1 MDDAVFILHKVTAI
15 LRAMTTPT
23 GTTKM
28 KTNLE
33 EDIESLSGW
42 VSGSSAVRK
51 DKTGL
56 WGSPPTLTDQTF
68 RLSDFLCYTPCCATL
83 GFVSKT
89 CCWLFCIG
97 YRI

>member
-23 GTTKM
+23 GTTKK

-33 EDIESLSGW
+33 EDIESLSGS

-68 RLSDFLCYTPCCATL
+68 SVVRFSLLYSLLCDTWFCFQNLLLAFLYRL
-83 GFVSKT
+83 
-89 CCWLFCIG
+89 
-97 YRI
+97 

>member
-23 GTTKM
+23 GTTKK

-33 EDIESLSGW
+33 EDIESLSGS

-68 RLSDFLCYTPCCATL
+68 SVVRFSLYSFLCDT
-83 GFVSKT
+83 
-89 CCWLFCIG
+89 WFCFQNLLLAFM
-97 YRI
+97 YRL

>member
-23 GTTKM
+23 ETTKK

-68 RLSDFLCYTPCCATL
+68 LCYTPCCVTL
-83 GFVSKT
+83 GFVPKT
-89 CCWLFCIG
+89 CCWLSCIG

>member
-1 MDDAVFILHKVTAI
+1 MDGAVFILHKVTAI
-15 LRAMTTPT
+15 LGTMITPT
-23 GTTKM
+23 ETTTK

-56 WGSPPTLTDQTF
+56 WGSPPTSTDQTF
-68 RLSDFLCYTPCCATL
+68 RLSDFLCFTSL
-83 GFVSKT
+83 VV
-89 CCWLFCIG
+89 
-97 YRI
+97 

>member
-23 GTTKM
+23 ETTKK

-68 RLSDFLCYTPCCATL
+68 LCYTPCCVTL

-89 CCWLFCIG
+89 CCWLLCIG